1 MFCPVSPGDIF
12 QTIFCEISNF
22 RQFINSY
29 LVKEIQL
36 GKCCLGKRFSPR
48 SQPPHVRPTQINL
61 DYRSSISIPH
71 TNALPQEF
79 ELFGICH
86 NPAFIEYIPSK
97 FLIF

>member
-1 MFCPVSPGDIF
+1 AAWGRG
-12 QTIFCEISNF
+12 F
-22 RQFINSY
+22 RRAAS
-29 LVKEIQL
+29 
-36 GKCCLGKRFSPR
+36 
-48 SQPPHVRPTQINL
+48 PPHVRPTQINL

-71 TNALPQEF
+71 TNALPQKF